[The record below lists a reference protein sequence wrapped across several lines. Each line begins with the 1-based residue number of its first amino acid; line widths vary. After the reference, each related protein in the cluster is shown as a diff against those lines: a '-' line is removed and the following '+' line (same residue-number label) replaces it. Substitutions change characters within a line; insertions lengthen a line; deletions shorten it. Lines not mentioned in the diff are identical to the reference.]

1 MVSLVMPVWKPNA
14 AWFREAVRSALAE
27 DGCPIELIVVDDGS
41 PEPAADLLSDI
52 EDPRLTVVAVSHG
65 GVSKARNAGIARAA
79 GEAIRFID
87 ADDVVAPGSTGH
99 LLELSRPDGA
109 IAYGSTLVCDID
121 LRPEKTVGAT
131 VQGDALIECLLG
143 NFFVYITAMLIPRP
157 VIEAAGGFEPDLDP
171 NEDYDYVLRALEH
184 APVRGDDLVASR
196 YRRHATSVTGRQQAE
211 EISVQRALDRLF
223 ERRPDL
229 LGTTVERTARA
240 HVQLDIATQMMRA
253 GRFPASARHLSSALR
268 LAPRRAAPRAA
279 TIVARFPRQAA
290 RRLLASRS

>member
-27 DGCPIELIVVDDGS
+27 NGCPIELIVVDDGS

-52 EDPRLTVVAVSHG
+52 EDPRLTVVAVPHG
-65 GVSKARNAGIARAA
+65 GVSEARNAGIARAA
-79 GEAIRFID
+79 GEAIRFVD
-87 ADDVVAPGSTGH
+87 ADDVVEPGSTAH

-121 LRPEKTVGAT
+121 LRPEKTVGAN
-131 VQGDALIECLLG
+131 VQGDALVECLLG
-143 NFFVYITAMLIPRP
+143 NFFVYITAMLTPRQ

-171 NEDYDYVLRALEH
+171 NEDYDYVLRMLEH

-196 YRRHATSVTGRQQAE
+196 YRRHAASVTGRRQAE

-229 LGTTVERTARA
+229 LGTAVERTARA
-240 HVQLDIATQMMRA
+240 QVQLDIATQMMRA

-279 TIVARFPRQAA
+279 TIVAGFPRQAA